1 MSKPARAWV
10 VVGSGCVVG
19 SVVWLIVSPG
29 VLGAVLLAVG
39 VVILVIATIGR
50 LMHFTIPELDV
61 PDTPL
66 RVGEPF
72 SVSYRRRCKRAT
84 DVSRIRLE
92 LVLRETVEYTA
103 EGRGRDGT
111 YTYTETV
118 THDDITQDFV
128 VAGRRFEPGQTINEN
143 RTFRIPADGMH
154 SFTADHNRIEWYV
167 VAHMDMPKSGDDSW
181 EEKLTVLPELA
192 G

>member
-1 MSKPARAWV
+1 
-10 VVGSGCVVG
+10 VGSGCVVG